1 MKVLTLKS
9 RLGTR
14 GSPEQSRAAIL
25 QAAVREFAEKGI
37 AGARTDA
44 IAQAASVNKAL
55 LYYYFRS
62 KDDLYVAV
70 IDQVFA
76 GLKQRVFTALAQ
88 DVSPRQKILGY
99 VTAYFDYI
107 ASHPLY
113 PKLVQREMMTA
124 ARGPS
129 STLQHVVR
137 DYFRP
142 ISARLIEVIN
152 DGIESGEFRSVH
164 PRHFVLSMVGI
175 ITFYFSNA
183 PVIQMITGLNPL
195 APERVSERRQ
205 AVIDVIS
212 AALFV
217 PPCPAKGGRA

>member
-1 MKVLTLKS
+1 MKTVAPKP

-14 GSPEQSRAAIL
+14 GAPEQSRAAIL

-44 IAQAASVNKAL
+44 IAQAAEVNKAL
-55 LYYYFRS
+55 LYYYFHS

-88 DVSPRQKILGY
+88 EVSPREKILAY
-99 VTAYFDYI
+99 VSAYFDYI
-107 ASHPLY
+107 ATHPLFA
-113 PKLVQREMMTA
+113 KLVQREMMTA
-124 ARGPS
+124 SRGPS

-152 DGIESGEFRSVH
+152 QGIESGDFRPVH

-175 ITFYFSNA
+175 VTFYFNNA
-183 PVIQMITGLNPL
+183 PVIQMITGVNPL
-195 APERVSERRQ
+195 VPDRIAERRK
-205 AVIDVIS
+205 AVLDVIS
-212 AALFV
+212 AALFK
-217 PPCPAKGGRA
+217 PPAKFAGARS